1 MLKRVVQD
9 LSPGVALRS
18 AKEMVSGSSQYHNQ
32 HWLLHPKYPYYLLT
46 VMFLVQSLLSG
57 GRAQPAAEND
67 MPPILGLVGLVYV
80 IGSASLSCVCLA
92 GAWPL
97 IIKSA
102 RIYGIL
108 RLFYHRSPVMSIGVD
123 RWVFF
128 FYLTTLTGVI
138 EPLITAAQGKR
149 SQPSEIINTVGPI
162 FCAFFNAACQSP
174 QSIVLLTT
182 VSIRKILR
190 SALKATNIPSA
201 PQIYKISSG
210 VLSAATAIAAA
221 SPFLLK
227 HVVKS
232 IRIITNKGDWLTE
245 SQKLANIAVIVFSIL
260 SIIIPPELGKK
271 PPRPTRQH
279 QD

>member
-1 MLKRVVQD
+1 
-9 LSPGVALRS
+9 
-18 AKEMVSGSSQYHNQ
+18 MVSGSSQYHNQ

-108 RLFYHRSPVMSIGVD
+108 RLFYHRSPVMSIGVE

-149 SQPSEIINTVGPI
+149 SQPSEIINTVGPVRTVI
-162 FCAFFNAACQSP
+162 RRMAGRSNTSDSFLISGRRVFTGLDLLCILQRSLSISAKHCAADHRLDPENPS
-174 QSIVLLTT
+174 
-182 VSIRKILR
+182 KR
-190 SALKATNIPSA
+190 SQGVEYS
-201 PQIYKISSG
+201 ISS
-210 VLSAATAIAAA
+210 
-221 SPFLLK
+221 
-227 HVVKS
+227 
-232 IRIITNKGDWLTE
+232 
-245 SQKLANIAVIVFSIL
+245 
-260 SIIIPPELGKK
+260 
-271 PPRPTRQH
+271 
-279 QD
+279 

>member
-1 MLKRVVQD
+1 MLKRVVRD
-9 LSPGVALRS
+9 LAPGVALRS
-18 AKEMVSGSSQYHNQ
+18 ARDMVSGSSQYNYQ

-46 VMFLVQSLLSG
+46 AMFLFQSLLSG
-57 GRAQPAAEND
+57 GRAQPAAPNE
-67 MPPILGLVGLVYV
+67 MPPIFGLVVFVYV
-80 IGSASLSCVCLA
+80 IGSALLSGVCLA

-97 IIKSA
+97 IIQSA
-102 RIYGIL
+102 RTYGIL
-108 RLFYHRSPVMSIGVD
+108 RLFYHRSPVMSIGVE

-128 FYLTTLTGVI
+128 FYLTTLTGVM
-138 EPLITAAQGKR
+138 EPLLTAAQGKR
-149 SQPSEIINTVGPI
+149 ALPSEIINTVGPI
-162 FCAFFNAACQSP
+162 FCAFFNASCQSP

-245 SQKLANIAVIVFSIL
+245 SQKVRLIPFLQSL
-260 SIIIPPELGKK
+260 SSL
-271 PPRPTRQH
+271 R
-279 QD
+279 